1 MLPGTILG
9 EGDVLVMFVCAVTSS
24 AMYVSID
31 RKKMEEK
38 QRGSMIGVI
47 FENLEEKSGRMT

>member
-1 MLPGTILG
+1 
-9 EGDVLVMFVCAVTSS
+9 MFVCAVTGS

-31 RKKMEEK
+31 RKKMEEM
-38 QRGSMIGVI
+38 QIGSMIGVI